1 MSKLRIRKIKE
12 IDITAVTNLEA
23 ACFIDPWDEKQIR
36 YEMKENPCSK
46 LYVALLDED
55 VVGYLDFMITWNS
68 ATISRICVNENYRN
82 KGIGKALLDKMVEVC
97 KKEKERVDYITLEVR
112 VSNTNAISLYKKNG
126 WIEIVKKPHY
136 YSDGEDA
143 IYMVRSL

>member
-1 MSKLRIRKIKE
+1 MSASHSI
-12 IDITAVTNLEA
+12 
-23 ACFIDPWDEKQIR
+23 
-36 YEMKENPCSK
+36 
-46 LYVALLDED
+46 
-55 VVGYLDFMITWNS
+55 NS
-68 ATISRICVNENYRN
+68 IVNENYRN
-82 KGIGKALLDKMVEVC
+82 KGIGKALLNKMVEVC

-126 WIEIVKKPHY
+126 WIEIVKKTHY